1 VGILGATGD
10 VEHDTPLGFVT
21 FLVSMQVQGTYVVP
35 IDLLVEK
42 G

>member
-1 VGILGATGD
+1 MGILGGADT

-21 FLVSMQVQGTYVVP
+21 FLVSMQVHGTKVAP